1 MDSLF
6 TININPDE
14 NVSIKKGKDNI
25 KKYSKEGN
33 DEEKSEEDDKL
44 INFNINEI
52 SDENTFEMLGDLNE
66 NQIKQFINVR
76 KNIRKYI
83 LKSFKKDQIINGRLE
98 NSEIEFLCDENK
110 KNNDRIKLILR
121 KDIINNVINNFTKD
135 KQKRNKANDMNNRYF
150 YLNSDEKGY
159 NNNDDDDNYN
169 EEEEDE
175 KNFMDLFMDTDMFEK
190 KINEENERVNQADI
204 NDDKKLSDKNEDD
217 DLHCGDKN
225 EDDDLHCGYKNEDDD
240 LHCGYKNEDDDLHC
254 GYKNEDDDLHCG
266 DKNENDDLHYGDKNE
281 NDDLHCGDKNEDD
294 DLHCGDK
301 NENDDLHY
309 GDKNE
314 NDDLHC
320 GDKNED
326 DDLHCGDKN
335 ENDDLHCVDKNEND
349 NLHCVDK
356 KNEYHDEELAIV
368 ISKNSD
374 EDNISVK
381 NDNRS
386 IEEKC
391 IVPKTFNKVLF
402 NFEEIIKN
410 WKLNFPDINTENLFF
425 HLFFLSEL
433 YKEKRYI
440 CQNCGSIEC
449 EKDPFMKTKC
459 LNNFC
464 FLCHKHISENMCHNT
479 RSQYVSF
486 KSHMSSFND
495 YTNVMYPYN
504 YIPCL
509 SCFTRK
515 HMKCGFPPYIFAKNT
530 YCYRKDYSFK
540 SNRPY
545 VLYMNNPLYIWDIS
559 NDKKNRIVDSTKNDN
574 DISVINIKEHKYN
587 TLYNHDKISDIYS
600 IDDYDSDYY
609 DHDLSFKNENEKNN
623 MYENETFD
631 NDIQKNKKKR
641 KFSSY
646 NLGNHNFDKMLN
658 KKSRDDYN
666 HDDIRKNFHY
676 DNKHTNYR
684 KEEDRNYSHKN
695 KYNISYN
702 NKYDN
707 NINNKYNKYDEN
719 KQYTNDYLHS
729 DDRNYVRN
737 SVYEKKKNSLYMNNH
752 NARNN
757 NNDHY
762 NLYNNNNN
770 NKYNNQEGHTSG
782 LYKYKKSSKNIS
794 HNHVPQNSFNN
805 LSTTSNK
812 NNNKHNSS
820 HNYEKKYSWNPK
832 ENGQYKNNNNKKKP
846 ENNHRK
852 ASGLYKNVY

>member
-52 SDENTFEMLGDLNE
+52 SEDNTFEMLGDLNE

-110 KNNDRIKLILR
+110 KNNDQIKLILR

-169 EEEEDE
+169 EEEVDE
-175 KNFMDLFMDTDMFEK
+175 KNFMDLFMDTD
-190 KINEENERVNQADI
+190 I
-204 NDDKKLSDKNEDD
+204 
-217 DLHCGDKN
+217 
-225 EDDDLHCGYKNEDDD
+225 
-240 LHCGYKNEDDDLHC
+240 
-254 GYKNEDDDLHCG
+254 
-266 DKNENDDLHYGDKNE
+266 
-281 NDDLHCGDKNEDD
+281 
-294 DLHCGDK
+294 
-301 NENDDLHY
+301 
-309 GDKNE
+309 
-314 NDDLHC
+314 
-320 GDKNED
+320 
-326 DDLHCGDKN
+326 
-335 ENDDLHCVDKNEND
+335 
-349 NLHCVDK
+349 
-356 KNEYHDEELAIV
+356 
-368 ISKNSD
+368 D
-374 EDNISVK
+374 EDKISVK
-381 NDNRS
+381 NDNRL

-391 IVPKTFNKVLF
+391 IVPKTFNKVLS

-425 HLFFLSEL
+425 HLYFLSEL

-440 CQNCGSIEC
+440 CQNCGSVEC

-479 RSQYVSF
+479 RSQYASF

-495 YTNVMYPYN
+495 YRNIMYPYN
-504 YIPCL
+504 YISCL

-515 HMKCGFPPYIFAKNT
+515 HMKCGYPPYIFAKNT

-574 DISVINIKEHKYN
+574 DISVINIKGHKYN

-623 MYENETFD
+623 MYENE
-631 NDIQKNKKKR
+631 KNNMYENEKNNMYENEKNNI
-641 KFSSY
+641 ST
-646 NLGNHNFDKMLN
+646 
-658 KKSRDDYN
+658 
-666 HDDIRKNFHY
+666 KNF
-676 DNKHTNYR
+676 
-684 KEEDRNYSHKN
+684 
-695 KYNISYN
+695 
-702 NKYDN
+702 
-707 NINNKYNKYDEN
+707 
-719 KQYTNDYLHS
+719 
-729 DDRNYVRN
+729 
-737 SVYEKKKNSLYMNNH
+737 
-752 NARNN
+752 
-757 NNDHY
+757 
-762 NLYNNNNN
+762 
-770 NKYNNQEGHTSG
+770 
-782 LYKYKKSSKNIS
+782 
-794 HNHVPQNSFNN
+794 
-805 LSTTSNK
+805 
-812 NNNKHNSS
+812 
-820 HNYEKKYSWNPK
+820 
-832 ENGQYKNNNNKKKP
+832 
-846 ENNHRK
+846 
-852 ASGLYKNVY
+852 

>member
-14 NVSIKKGKDNI
+14 NVSLNKGKDNI

-52 SDENTFEMLGDLNE
+52 SEENTFEMLGDLNE
-66 NQIKQFINVR
+66 NQIKQYINVR

-83 LKSFKKDQIINGRLE
+83 LKSFKKDAILNGRLE
-98 NSEIEFLCDENK
+98 NSEIEFMCDENK
-110 KNNDRIKLILR
+110 KNNEQIKLILR

-135 KQKRNKANDMNNRYF
+135 KQKKNKVNDMNNRYF

-159 NNNDDDDNYN
+159 NNNDYDDNYN

-175 KNFMDLFMDTDMFEK
+175 KNFMDLFMDTDMLEK
-190 KINEENERVNQADI
+190 KMNEKNERINETDI
-204 NDDKKLSDKNEDD
+204 NGDDNLHSGDKNGDD
-217 DLHCGDKN
+217 NLHSGDTNGDDNLHSGDKN
-225 EDDDLHCGYKNEDDD
+225 EDTNLHSADKIEDAN
-240 LHCGYKNEDDDLHC
+240 LHSA
-254 GYKNEDDDLHCG
+254 
-266 DKNENDDLHYGDKNE
+266 DKNGD
-281 NDDLHCGDKNEDD
+281 
-294 DLHCGDK
+294 
-301 NENDDLHY
+301 
-309 GDKNE
+309 
-314 NDDLHC
+314 
-320 GDKNED
+320 
-326 DDLHCGDKN
+326 
-335 ENDDLHCVDKNEND
+335 D
-349 NLHCVDK
+349 NLHCGNKIEVDDLHSFDK

-374 EDNISVK
+374 EDKISIT
-381 NDNRS
+381 NDNIS

-391 IVPKTFNKVLF
+391 IVPKTFNKVLS
-402 NFEEIIKN
+402 NFEEVIKN
-410 WKLNFPDINTENLFF
+410 WKLNFPDINSENLFF

-486 KSHMSSFND
+486 KSHMNSFID
-495 YTNVMYPYN
+495 YKNIMYPYN
-504 YIPCL
+504 YISCL
-509 SCFTRK
+509 NCFTRK
-515 HMKCGFPPYIFAKNT
+515 HIKCGSPPYIFAKNT

-545 VLYMNNPLYIWDIS
+545 VIYMNNPFYIWDIS
-559 NDKKNRIVDSTKNDN
+559 NDKKNSIVDNTKNDN
-574 DISVINIKEHKYN
+574 DISVINTKGHKYN

-600 IDDYDSDYY
+600 IDDYDTDYY
-609 DHDLSFKNENEKNN
+609 DHDVSFKNKNEKNN
-623 MYENETFD
+623 MHENDIFD
-631 NDIQKNKKKR
+631 NDIQKNEKKR

-646 NLGNHNFDKMLN
+646 NLGNHNSDGMIN
-658 KKSRDDYN
+658 KKYRDDYN

-676 DNKHTNYR
+676 DNKHIHHR
-684 KEEDRNYSHKN
+684 KGEDRNYNHKN

-702 NKYDN
+702 NKYEN
-707 NINNKYNKYDEN
+707 NINSKYNKHDEN
-719 KQYTNDYLHS
+719 KHYKNDYIHN
-729 DDRNYVRN
+729 DDCNYVRT
-737 SVYEKKKNSLYMNNH
+737 SIYEKKKNSLYMNNH

-757 NNDHY
+757 NNDYY
-762 NLYNNNNN
+762 NLYKNNNNNNNNNN
-770 NKYNNQEGHTSG
+770 NKYNSHEGHTSG
-782 LYKYKKSSKNIS
+782 LYKYKKSSNNIPRNYIS
-794 HNHVPQNSFNN
+794 QNSFNN
-805 LSTTSNK
+805 LSTTSSK

-820 HNYEKKYSWNPK
+820 HNYEKKYSWNPR
-832 ENGQYKNNNNKKKP
+832 ENGQHKNNNNKKKP

>member
-190 KINEENERVNQADI
+190 KINEENERINQADI

-240 LHCGYKNEDDDLHC
+240 LHY
-254 GYKNEDDDLHCG
+254 G

-281 NDDLHCGDKNEDD
+281 NDDLHCGDKN
-294 DLHCGDK
+294 K
-301 NENDDLHY
+301 
-309 GDKNE
+309 
-314 NDDLHC
+314 
-320 GDKNED
+320 
-326 DDLHCGDKN
+326 
-335 ENDDLHCVDKNEND
+335 ND

-374 EDNISVK
+374 EDKISVK

-495 YTNVMYPYN
+495 YRNVMYPYN

-770 NKYNNQEGHTSG
+770 NNNNKYNNQEGHTSG

-805 LSTTSNK
+805 LNTTSNK

>member
-52 SDENTFEMLGDLNE
+52 SEDNTFEMLGDLNE

-110 KNNDRIKLILR
+110 KNNDQIKLILR

-169 EEEEDE
+169 EEEVDE
-175 KNFMDLFMDTDMFEK
+175 KNFMDLFMGMRRILWIYLWTP
-190 KINEENERVNQADI
+190 IC
-204 NDDKKLSDKNEDD
+204 L
-217 DLHCGDKN
+217 
-225 EDDDLHCGYKNEDDD
+225 
-240 LHCGYKNEDDDLHC
+240 
-254 GYKNEDDDLHCG
+254 
-266 DKNENDDLHYGDKNE
+266 
-281 NDDLHCGDKNEDD
+281 
-294 DLHCGDK
+294 
-301 NENDDLHY
+301 
-309 GDKNE
+309 
-314 NDDLHC
+314 
-320 GDKNED
+320 
-326 DDLHCGDKN
+326 
-335 ENDDLHCVDKNEND
+335 
-349 NLHCVDK
+349 K
-356 KNEYHDEELAIV
+356 KNDEELAIV

-374 EDNISVK
+374 EDKISVK
-381 NDNRS
+381 NDNRL

-391 IVPKTFNKVLF
+391 IVPKTFNKVLS

-425 HLFFLSEL
+425 HLYFLSEL

-440 CQNCGSIEC
+440 CQNCGSVEC

-479 RSQYVSF
+479 RSQYASF

-495 YTNVMYPYN
+495 YRNIMYPYN
-504 YIPCL
+504 YISCL

-515 HMKCGFPPYIFAKNT
+515 HMKCGYPPYIFAKNT

-574 DISVINIKEHKYN
+574 DISVINIKGHKYN

-623 MYENETFD
+623 MYENEKNNMYENETFD
-631 NDIQKNKKKR
+631 NDIQRNKKKR

-646 NLGNHNFDKMLN
+646 NLGNHNSDKMLN
-658 KKSRDDYN
+658 KKSRDEYN

-684 KEEDRNYSHKN
+684 KEEGRNYSHKN

-707 NINNKYNKYDEN
+707 NINNKYNKHDEN

-737 SVYEKKKNSLYMNNH
+737 SVYEKKKNSIYMNNH

-770 NKYNNQEGHTSG
+770 KNNKYNNQQGNTSG

-820 HNYEKKYSWNPK
+820 HNYEKKYSWNPR

>member
-52 SDENTFEMLGDLNE
+52 SEDNTFEMLGDLNE

-110 KNNDRIKLILR
+110 KNNDQIKLILR

-169 EEEEDE
+169 EEEVDE

-190 KINEENERVNQADI
+190 KMNEENERIKEADI
-204 NDDKKLSDKNEDD
+204 NDDKKL
-217 DLHCGDKN
+217 
-225 EDDDLHCGYKNEDDD
+225 
-240 LHCGYKNEDDDLHC
+240 
-254 GYKNEDDDLHCG
+254 
-266 DKNENDDLHYGDKNE
+266 
-281 NDDLHCGDKNEDD
+281 
-294 DLHCGDK
+294 
-301 NENDDLHY
+301 
-309 GDKNE
+309 
-314 NDDLHC
+314 
-320 GDKNED
+320 
-326 DDLHCGDKN
+326 
-335 ENDDLHCVDKNEND
+335 
-349 NLHCVDK
+349 
-356 KNEYHDEELAIV
+356 ELAIV

-374 EDNISVK
+374 EDKISVK
-381 NDNRS
+381 NDNRL

-391 IVPKTFNKVLF
+391 IVPKTFNKVLS

-425 HLFFLSEL
+425 HLYFLSEL

-440 CQNCGSIEC
+440 CQNCGSVEC

-479 RSQYVSF
+479 RSQYASF

-495 YTNVMYPYN
+495 YRNIMYPYN
-504 YIPCL
+504 YISCL

-515 HMKCGFPPYIFAKNT
+515 HMKCGYPPYIFAKNT

-574 DISVINIKEHKYN
+574 DISVINIKGHKYN

-623 MYENETFD
+623 MYENEKNNMYENETFD
-631 NDIQKNKKKR
+631 NDIQRNKKKR

-646 NLGNHNFDKMLN
+646 NLGNHNSDKMLN
-658 KKSRDDYN
+658 KKSRDEYN

-684 KEEDRNYSHKN
+684 KEEGRNYSHKN

-707 NINNKYNKYDEN
+707 NINNKYNKHDEN

-737 SVYEKKKNSLYMNNH
+737 SVYEKKKNSIYMNNH

-770 NKYNNQEGHTSG
+770 KNNKYNNQQGNTSG

-820 HNYEKKYSWNPK
+820 HNYEKKYSWNPR

>member
-52 SDENTFEMLGDLNE
+52 SEDNTFEMLGDLNE

-110 KNNDRIKLILR
+110 KNNDQIKLILR

-169 EEEEDE
+169 EEEVDE
-175 KNFMDLFMDTDMFEK
+175 KNFMDLFMDTD
-190 KINEENERVNQADI
+190 I
-204 NDDKKLSDKNEDD
+204 
-217 DLHCGDKN
+217 
-225 EDDDLHCGYKNEDDD
+225 
-240 LHCGYKNEDDDLHC
+240 
-254 GYKNEDDDLHCG
+254 
-266 DKNENDDLHYGDKNE
+266 
-281 NDDLHCGDKNEDD
+281 
-294 DLHCGDK
+294 
-301 NENDDLHY
+301 
-309 GDKNE
+309 
-314 NDDLHC
+314 
-320 GDKNED
+320 
-326 DDLHCGDKN
+326 
-335 ENDDLHCVDKNEND
+335 
-349 NLHCVDK
+349 
-356 KNEYHDEELAIV
+356 
-368 ISKNSD
+368 D
-374 EDNISVK
+374 EDKISVK
-381 NDNRS
+381 NDNRL

-391 IVPKTFNKVLF
+391 IVPKTFNKVLS

-425 HLFFLSEL
+425 HLYFLSEL

-440 CQNCGSIEC
+440 CQNCGSVEC

-479 RSQYVSF
+479 RSQYASF

-495 YTNVMYPYN
+495 YRNIMYPYN
-504 YIPCL
+504 YISCL

-515 HMKCGFPPYIFAKNT
+515 HMKCGYPPYIFAKNT

-574 DISVINIKEHKYN
+574 DISVINIKGHKYN

-623 MYENETFD
+623 MYENE
-631 NDIQKNKKKR
+631 KNNMYENEKNNMYENEKNNI

-646 NLGNHNFDKMLN
+646 NLGNHNSDKMLN
-658 KKSRDDYN
+658 KKSRDEYN

-684 KEEDRNYSHKN
+684 KEEGRNYSHKN

-707 NINNKYNKYDEN
+707 NINNKYNKHDEN

-737 SVYEKKKNSLYMNNH
+737 SVYEKKKNSIYMNNH

-770 NKYNNQEGHTSG
+770 KNNKYNNQQGNTSG

-820 HNYEKKYSWNPK
+820 HNYEKKYYWNPR

>member
-52 SDENTFEMLGDLNE
+52 SEDNTFEMLGDLNE

-110 KNNDRIKLILR
+110 KNNDQIKLILR

-169 EEEEDE
+169 EEEVDE

-190 KINEENERVNQADI
+190 KMNEENERIKEADI
-204 NDDKKLSDKNEDD
+204 NDDKKLDD
-217 DLHCGDKN
+217 DLHCD
-225 EDDDLHCGYKNEDDD
+225 
-240 LHCGYKNEDDDLHC
+240 
-254 GYKNEDDDLHCG
+254 
-266 DKNENDDLHYGDKNE
+266 
-281 NDDLHCGDKNEDD
+281 
-294 DLHCGDK
+294 
-301 NENDDLHY
+301 
-309 GDKNE
+309 
-314 NDDLHC
+314 
-320 GDKNED
+320 
-326 DDLHCGDKN
+326 
-335 ENDDLHCVDKNEND
+335 
-349 NLHCVDK
+349 DK

-374 EDNISVK
+374 EDKISVK
-381 NDNRS
+381 NDNRL

-391 IVPKTFNKVLF
+391 IVPKTFNKVLS

-425 HLFFLSEL
+425 HLYFLSEL

-440 CQNCGSIEC
+440 CQNCGSVEC

-479 RSQYVSF
+479 RSQYASF

-495 YTNVMYPYN
+495 YRNIMYPYN
-504 YIPCL
+504 YISCL

-515 HMKCGFPPYIFAKNT
+515 HMKCGYPPYIFAKNT

-574 DISVINIKEHKYN
+574 DISVINIKGHKYN

-623 MYENETFD
+623 MYENEKNNMYENEKNNMYENEKNNMYENETFD
-631 NDIQKNKKKR
+631 NDIQRNKKKR

-646 NLGNHNFDKMLN
+646 NLGNHNSDKMLN
-658 KKSRDDYN
+658 KKSRDEYN

-684 KEEDRNYSHKN
+684 KEEGRNYSHKN

-707 NINNKYNKYDEN
+707 NINNKYNKHDEN

-737 SVYEKKKNSLYMNNH
+737 SVYEKKKNSIYMNNH

-770 NKYNNQEGHTSG
+770 KNNKYNNQQGNTSG

-820 HNYEKKYSWNPK
+820 HNYEKKYSWNPR